1 MEEVTASIVVALIN
15 VAVVVA
21 STVVEV
27 EVEVN
32 GPPEFRT
39 PV

>member
-32 GPPEFRT
+32 GPPEFRI